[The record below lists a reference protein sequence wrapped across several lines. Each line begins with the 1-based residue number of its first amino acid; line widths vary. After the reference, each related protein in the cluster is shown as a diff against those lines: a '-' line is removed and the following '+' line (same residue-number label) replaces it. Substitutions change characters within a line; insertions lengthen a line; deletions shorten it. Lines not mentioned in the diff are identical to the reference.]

1 MAIKQFFK
9 NRSLKADDKRRT
21 RAAELTL
28 RESIYPLALVTV
40 LFFLW
45 GFSYGL
51 LDTLNKHFQVTLNIN
66 QARSAGLQAAYF
78 GCVLEFENCVRHE
91 SLISAARTRSPRSA
105 MPPGSSAT
113 MATVQSSSGD
123 CPCMRWEL

>member
-1 MAIKQFFK
+1 MGFK
-9 NRSLKADDKRRT
+9 EFMRARGLKAKDDQRT

-28 RESIYPLALVTV
+28 RESILPICLVTV

-51 LDTLNKHFQVTLNIN
+51 LDTLNRHFQGVLGIN

-78 GCVLEFENCVRHE
+78 GYVANVITPISVR
-91 SLISAARTRSPRSA
+91 APN
-105 MPPGSSAT
+105 
-113 MATVQSSSGD
+113 
-123 CPCMRWEL
+123 